1 MIFHFLSVFSSGL
14 IVQQVNENEISLD
27 TLNSWY
33 IGGKIKVQALR
44 IAENVFFLNAFKLVI

>member
-14 IVQQVNENEISLD
+14 IVQQVNENEISFD

-33 IGGKIKVQALR
+33 TGGKIKVQALR

>member
-33 IGGKIKVQALR
+33 TGGKIKVQALC